1 MNTILLLSLSAVL
14 LLNVLCQNCD
24 DTAKPNTLSDCEK
37 LITKEGGTCCFAQ
50 SPGFYAFEKKCVEI
64 DEYRE
69 QREWWDGME
78 RWRLECPSKG
88 YEKKKYQLCG
98 ADYPMDAIDCW
109 KYSTP
114 KQSCCYT
121 NKTEPWYYGNKS
133 DQLIKN
139 VTPECRW
146 YKKDQG
152 NFTSEDDKNIEQLY
166 QCSCSFFS
174 ISFPFFGLLSLLLI

>member
-69 QREWWDGME
+69 QREYWDGME

-121 NKTEPWYYGNKS
+121 NKTEPWCYGNKS
-133 DQLIKN
+133 DQLIKKKPQN
-139 VTPECRW
+139 VDGIRKIKVILLTKMIKILNKSIDVHVLSFQYRFPSLA
-146 YKKDQG
+146 YY
-152 NFTSEDDKNIEQLY
+152 LY
-166 QCSCSFFS
+166 F
-174 ISFPFFGLLSLLLI
+174 